1 MTIEVVRGGGRTDD
15 ERRHGGATWWQ
26 GRRRSRERPMGGG
39 QGRRGEALK
48 DRIVGGRG
56 GWQEEIIEKRTLFE
70 EGVTHSPYH
79 TTGGTIGGTFSIQ
92 VYILIMLQVQ
102 LIDTI
107 GIIMKYHMHHMRII
121 GRRQQRKPGPDGG
134 SNH

>member
-15 ERRHGGATWWQ
+15 ERRHGGATWRQ

-56 GWQEEIIEKRTLFE
+56 
-70 EGVTHSPYH
+70 V
-79 TTGGTIGGTFSIQ
+79 
-92 VYILIMLQVQ
+92 
-102 LIDTI
+102 
-107 GIIMKYHMHHMRII
+107 
-121 GRRQQRKPGPDGG
+121 
-134 SNH
+134 

>member
-15 ERRHGGATWWQ
+15 ERRHGGATWRQ

-56 GWQEEIIEKRTLFE
+56 GWQGRRTPFE

-92 VYILIMLQVQ
+92 V
-102 LIDTI
+102 
-107 GIIMKYHMHHMRII
+107 
-121 GRRQQRKPGPDGG
+121 
-134 SNH
+134 